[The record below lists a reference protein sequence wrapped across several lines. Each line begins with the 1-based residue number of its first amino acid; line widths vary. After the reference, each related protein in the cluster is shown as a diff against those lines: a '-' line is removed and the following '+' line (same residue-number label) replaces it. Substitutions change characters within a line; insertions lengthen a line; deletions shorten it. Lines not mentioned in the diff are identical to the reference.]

1 VTQVAADSAGAGVG
15 RGRGRDDQRGTRAL
29 LLGGWAPSGRASSVA
44 AWRERVPSTPT
55 AARSRASAVRP
66 PYDPNRA
73 GSEPELSV
81 SPDAPHSGT
90 ALSASRSGVVGQTA
104 GIQADTLEQVS
115 EDVRVPLVVIAGPT
129 GVGKTAVAV
138 ALARRV
144 PIEVISAD
152 SRQVYRGMDAAT
164 GKPTPE
170 VRRSVVH
177 HLVDIV
183 DPDDRYQA
191 ARFRH
196 DAAATIDAIRA
207 RGRLPVVVGGTGLYI
222 RALLRGLDPA
232 PPANPAFRLELAAL
246 AAREGRPAL
255 HARLSTEAPAMARR
269 LHPNDHVRVVRA
281 LEVVRAGAT
290 APVQSRW
297 QDSDGTYD
305 VAYFGL
311 TMDRVA
317 LARRLESRA
326 AAFIADGLLKEVE
339 RLLAQGY
346 DASLPALQSIGY
358 REFVQVARGSLSPSE
373 ALRTMRRDTVRYAK
387 RQWTWFAREPSVEWL
402 DVEKTGG
409 AEGVADAIA
418 ARLDSRG
425 VIR

>member
-1 VTQVAADSAGAGVG
+1 VDEA
-15 RGRGRDDQRGTRAL
+15 
-29 LLGGWAPSGRASSVA
+29 
-44 AWRERVPSTPT
+44 
-55 AARSRASAVRP
+55 
-66 PYDPNRA
+66 
-73 GSEPELSV
+73 
-81 SPDAPHSGT
+81 
-90 ALSASRSGVVGQTA
+90 A
-104 GIQADTLEQVS
+104 GIRADTLERVS
-115 EDVRVPLVVIAGPT
+115 EDVRVPLVVIGGPT
-129 GVGKTAVAV
+129 GVGKTAAAV

-164 GKPTPE
+164 GKPTRE
-170 VRRSVVH
+170 VRRAVVH

-196 DAAATIDAIRA
+196 GAAAAIDAIRT
-207 RGRLPVVVGGTGLYI
+207 RGRLPVIVGGTGLYI

-232 PPANPAFRLELAAL
+232 PPADPAFRLELAAL

-255 HARLSTEAPAMARR
+255 HARLNIEAPALARR

-281 LEVVRAGAT
+281 LEVVRAGT
-290 APVQSRW
+290 IVPVQSRW
-297 QDSDGTYD
+297 QDSDGPYD
-305 VAYFGL
+305 VTYFGL

-326 AAFIADGLLKEVE
+326 AAFVADGLLAEVE
-339 RLLAQGY
+339 GLLAQGY
-346 DASLPALQSIGY
+346 DVSLPALQSIGY
-358 REFVQVARGSLSPSE
+358 REFVQVARGILSPSE

-387 RQWTWFAREPSVEWL
+387 RQWTWFAREPGIEWL

-409 AEGVADAIA
+409 PDGVADAIA

-425 VIR
+425 AIR